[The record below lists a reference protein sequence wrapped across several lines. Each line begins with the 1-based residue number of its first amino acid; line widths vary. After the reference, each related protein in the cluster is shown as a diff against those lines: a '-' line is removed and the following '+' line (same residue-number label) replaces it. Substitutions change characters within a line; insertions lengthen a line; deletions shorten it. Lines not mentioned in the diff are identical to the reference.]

1 MNRREELIATVGRE
15 IGIQWELATL
25 IEQERA
31 LGHDGGLYDLT
42 HGYRIDK
49 RQSEARQRQAEREL
63 RAHDAACDQA
73 VAALMGGR

>member
-1 MNRREELIATVGRE
+1 MTRREELISTVARE
-15 IGIQWELATL
+15 IWIQWELVTL

-31 LGHDGGLYDLT
+31 LGHTGLYDVC

-63 RAHDAACDQA
+63 REHDAACDQA
-73 VAALMGGR
+73 VAALVGRG

>member
-1 MNRREELIATVGRE
+1 MNRREELIAVVARE

-31 LGHDGGLYDLT
+31 LGHTGLYDLC

-73 VAALMGGR
+73 VAAREGK

>member
-1 MNRREELIATVGRE
+1 MNRREELISTIARE

-31 LGHDGGLYDLT
+31 LGHTGLYDLS

-49 RQSEARQRQAEREL
+49 RQSEARQRQAERE
-63 RAHDAACDQA
+63 AKP
-73 VAALMGGR
+73 

>member
-1 MNRREELIATVGRE
+1 MKRREALIATVARE
-15 IGIQWELATL
+15 IGTQWELATL

-31 LGHDGGLYDLT
+31 LGHTGLYDLC

-73 VAALMGGR
+73 VAAREGK